1 MLMSGID
8 EVPPYPIEIDDEYL
22 TSQGHFPQPDISPSY
37 MTGFVLNSRLFNI
50 LSECYFRH
58 RNIEFLMRAGLSK
71 ATLSDWVKHQQ
82 GALGRTMGS
91 LYTTGILTTI
101 MSSSQH
107 DLFAIQRANIL
118 VTAAIL
124 ELALVSLAPGILDSV
139 KLTYPVLVRVARTK
153 DNP

>member
-1 MLMSGID
+1 
-8 EVPPYPIEIDDEYL
+8 
-22 TSQGHFPQPDISPSY
+22 
-37 MTGFVLNSRLFNI
+37 
-50 LSECYFRH
+50 
-58 RNIEFLMRAGLSK
+58 
-71 ATLSDWVKHQQ
+71 
-82 GALGRTMGS
+82 MGS
-91 LYTTGILTTI
+91 LYTTGILTAI

>member
-82 GALGRTMGS
+82 GALGRTVES
-91 LYTTGILTTI
+91 LYTSGISTTI
-101 MSSSQH
+101 VSSPQH
-107 DLFAIQRANIL
+107 NLFAIQRANIL

-124 ELALVSLAPGILDSV
+124 ELALVSLAPGILDGRQAD
-139 KLTYPVLVRVARTK
+139 LFAFVRVARTK